1 MRLLRWAKQA
11 YNQQTPA
18 EDENKKVKHK
28 KELPYRYEENPPKQQ
43 RHVMVTVEDRIDY
56 RSNVDAKQKNN
67 NNIIVSK
74 FLLNVKI

>member
-1 MRLLRWAKQA
+1 M
-11 YNQQTPA
+11 
-18 EDENKKVKHK
+18 
-28 KELPYRYEENPPKQQ
+28 YEENPPKQQ
-43 RHVMVTVEDRIDY
+43 RHVMSTVEDRIDY